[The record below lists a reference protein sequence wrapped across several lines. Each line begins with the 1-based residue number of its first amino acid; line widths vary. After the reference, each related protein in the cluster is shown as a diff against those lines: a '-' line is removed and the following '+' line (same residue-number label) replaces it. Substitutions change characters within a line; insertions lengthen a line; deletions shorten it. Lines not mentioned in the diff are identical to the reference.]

1 MGTDRFNIPITSH
14 TTRKFTL
21 RDVLDMN
28 SEAALKFNTEYQR
41 SKVWNKQKKQLLI
54 DSILRNYDI
63 ASVFLRQKS
72 NSTHY
77 ECLDGQQ
84 RLKAIIE
91 FLNDGF
97 ALSPSITEEL
107 GGNPAK
113 FSQLPDNYRAYIK
126 EYKINSVIVAD
137 IDEETTSDI
146 FLRLQEGMP
155 LNSAEKLNAIR
166 GKMRK
171 KVIEISQHPFF
182 SKIGLSN
189 SRFAHRYLAAQ
200 MLALSISGKVL
211 SVNYNLLKKYYMM
224 HKSQV
229 PEAAL
234 NRVSSA
240 LSFLDRS
247 LGDKASE
254 IRHKSDILSLYLLV
268 TSLRSGY
275 SVTGLD
281 EKLAEFV
288 FDFIYNVQNSNRL
301 QNNVN
306 NKPYKVYASL
316 RSDSAPHI
324 KERRNI
330 ILSKFLQFLPSTL
343 PRDPTRG
350 YNYAERL
357 AIFQESK
364 GMCVKC
370 HALTPFNRGVAEHI
384 QKSEDRGSTTVDNG
398 RWICEQCQI
407 TIRR

>member
-1 MGTDRFNIPITSH
+1 VGTDRFNIPITSH

-72 NSTHY
+72 NNTHY

-171 KVIEISQHPFF
+171 KAIEISQHPFF

-324 KERRNI
+324 KDRRNI

>member
-1 MGTDRFNIPITSH
+1 MGTDRLNIPITSH

-21 RDVLDMN
+21 REVLDMDN
-28 SEAALKFNTEYQR
+28 NGALKFNTEYQR
-41 SKVWNKQKKQLLI
+41 SKVWNKQKKHLLI

-72 NSTHY
+72 DNSYY

-84 RLKAIIE
+84 RLKAIIG
-91 FLNDGF
+91 FLNDDFG
-97 ALSPSITEEL
+97 LSPNITEEL
-107 GGNPAK
+107 DGNPTK
-113 FSQLPDNYRAYIK
+113 FSQLPDNYQAYIK
-126 EYKINSVIVAD
+126 EFKINAVIVTD

-182 SKIGLSN
+182 SRIGLPN
-189 SRFAHRYLAAQ
+189 SRFAHRYLSAQ
-200 MLALSISGKVL
+200 ILALSISSKVL
-211 SVNYNLLKKYYMM
+211 SVNYNVLKKYYRTY
-224 HKSQV
+224 KSQV
-229 PEAAL
+229 QEAAL
-234 NRVSSA
+234 NRVSSV
-240 LSFLDRS
+240 LTFLDRS

-254 IRHKSDILSLYLLV
+254 IRHKADILSLYLLA

-275 SVTGLD
+275 SLTGLD

-288 FDFIYNVQNSNRL
+288 FEFIYNVQNSDRL

-324 KERRNI
+324 KERRHI
-330 ILSKFLQFLPSTL
+330 ILSKFLQFVPSTL
-343 PRDPTRG
+343 PRDPARD
-350 YNYAERL
+350 YNYHERL
-357 AIFQESK
+357 AIFQQSK
-364 GMCVKC
+364 GICVRC
-370 HALTPFNRGVAEHI
+370 HALTSFNKGIAEHI
-384 QKSEDRGSTTVDNG
+384 KKPKDGGSTTIDNG
-398 RWICEQCQI
+398 RWICEHCQI
-407 TIRR
+407 TIHR